1 MTLWK
6 SEKNINIFST
16 FDILLWGQKFCSW
29 ATKRRHK
36 LCWPNPYVNN
46 ERDQMVAK
54 EVSSAEKQWNICY
67 WNDYNWIVYI
77 LNVADETRSLQKLW
91 RRTLV
96 TRLLVETG
104 QSLWT
109 QEGWRAS
116 RVCCSGRRW
125 WKLGWPGLQSQPL
138 DLSASAGQRWWRPGC
153 VASLCQTRWK
163 SQ

>member
-54 EVSSAEKQWNICY
+54 EVSSAEKQWNIRY

-77 LNVADETRSLQKLW
+77 LNVADET
-91 RRTLV
+91 
-96 TRLLVETG
+96 
-104 QSLWT
+104 
-109 QEGWRAS
+109 
-116 RVCCSGRRW
+116 
-125 WKLGWPGLQSQPL
+125 PL
-138 DLSASAGQRWWRPGC
+138 MSTTKMYSAEISATEMSTTEES
-153 VASLCQTRWK
+153 VIEK
-163 SQ
+163 SATEESTAE